1 MQALQEEGER
11 KRKILREKMRKEMVA
26 ALTAAQ
32 QV

>member
-11 KRKILREKMRKEMVA
+11 KRQILREKMRKEMVA
-26 ALTAAQ
+26 AHATTQ